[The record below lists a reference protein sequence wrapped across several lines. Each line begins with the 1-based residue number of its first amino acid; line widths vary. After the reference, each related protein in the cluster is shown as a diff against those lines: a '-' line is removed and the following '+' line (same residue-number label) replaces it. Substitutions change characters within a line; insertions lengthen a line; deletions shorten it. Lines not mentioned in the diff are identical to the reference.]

1 MHVAATLTPA
11 LLIRWLTHITQ
22 SEAGQCHV
30 SLSAHFKSNSYVK
43 LCTANLDLC
52 LGKKLVCLFSVHLPS
67 CHCVSSVWPDWGWWC
82 QCPGVLWCLQMS
94 LVWLWGHFTASQPP
108 PLTLV
113 TANGWYFGW
122 TLWDKNKYLNKWI
135 NSRYLEL
142 CLSGSWG
149 VTEYHYQLQRDQIV
163 PTKWQY
169 KLHQPMIFY

>member
-1 MHVAATLTPA
+1 MTVALFYCLSSFIQRDLKSKERRRKNLFACSVS
-11 LLIRWLTHITQ
+11 IWL
-22 SEAGQCHV
+22 V
-30 SLSAHFKSNSYVK
+30 VM
-43 LCTANLDLC
+43 
-52 LGKKLVCLFSVHLPS
+52 
-67 CHCVSSVWPDWGWWC
+67 VWPGWGWWC

-113 TANGWYFGW
+113 TANGWSFGW
-122 TLWDKNKYLNKWI
+122 TLVWDKNKYLNKWI

-142 CLSGSWG
+142 CLPGSWG

-169 KLHQPMIFY
+169 KLHYPMIFY